1 MSRPE
6 PELTPAEPVPETP
19 PPPDASARRVPLR
32 MYALKHGD
40 TFLVADAL
48 GNIAGDDDGLFHND
62 TRILS
67 RFIVLLGGKLPS
79 LLGAGLSQDNAV
91 FTSHATNRTPSPL
104 GDEGLPEGAI
114 HLQRS
119 MLLWDDRLYEQI
131 RIENFGQAEVRVPLA
146 LRFGADFRDMFEV
159 RGASRLHRG
168 RLAGPEVRGDAVVL
182 RYTGLDKVARQAV
195 IRFSEAP
202 QRLDGDTAEFLFRL
216 PGHGAVDLYIEIGAG
231 EEPAVPGR
239 ARFRHATARAKRR
252 MRTLSRHGTV
262 LRSSGRLFNDWID
275 KSRADL
281 SLLVTELPTGP
292 YPYAGIPWFS
302 TTFGRDA
309 IITALQT
316 LWLSPALARGVLRFL
331 ASRQALEA
339 SAFKD
344 AQPGKIMHE
353 ARRGE
358 MVALGELPFGEYY
371 GGVDT
376 TPLFVMLAG
385 AYASRTEDLALI
397 DELWP
402 ALLRAIGWVERV
414 ADGND
419 GGFLD
424 YARSSEKG
432 LSNQG
437 WKDSYDSVFHADG
450 RFPDGPIALVEVQG
464 YAFAAL
470 RTMGDLAA
478 QRGLHDEATRWR
490 VRAEALRVAVEDR
503 FWMEDAGFYALALD
517 GHGQP
522 CRVRA
527 SNAGHLLYCGLP
539 APERAASVARQL
551 LDTPFYSGW
560 GIRTLARGEAN
571 FNPMSY
577 HNGSVWPHDGALCAA
592 GLSRYGERNGVVRLL
607 SGLFETAVHFDMRLP
622 ELFCGFPRARGEGPI
637 AYPVACLPQAW
648 ASGAVFMTLQACL
661 GLRVDGARNRIR
673 IDRPHLPIGIE
684 TLTVEALPVGERQ
697 VTLTFQR
704 IGDRV
709 VVSPQGAR
717 PPEVDIIIRM

>member
-6 PELTPAEPVPETP
+6 PQLTPGEPVPEP
-19 PPPDASARRVPLR
+19 APPPDASARRVPMR
-32 MYALKHGD
+32 MYSLKHGD

-79 LLGAGLSQDNAV
+79 LLGAGLSHDNAV
-91 FTSHATNRTPSPL
+91 FTTHATNRTPSPL

-119 MLLWDDRLYEQI
+119 ILLWSDRLYEQI
-131 RIENFGQAEVRVPLA
+131 RVENFGSAEVQVPIT
-146 LRFGADFRDMFEV
+146 LRFAADFRDMFEV

-168 RLAGPEVRGDAVVL
+168 RLAEPEVRGDAVVL
-182 RYTGLDKVARQAV
+182 RYEGLDKVGRQAV

-202 QRLDGDTAEFLFRL
+202 PRLDGDTAEFRFRL
-216 PGHGAVDLYIEIGAG
+216 PGHGAVDLYVEIGS
-231 EEPAVPGR
+231 EEAPPPGR
-239 ARFRHATARAKRR
+239 VRFRHATAQAKRR
-252 MRTLSRHGTV
+252 MRTLSRYGTI
-262 LRSSGRLFNDWID
+262 LRTSGRLFNDWIE
-275 KSRADL
+275 KSRSDL

-316 LWLSPALARGVLRFL
+316 LWLSPVLARGVLRFL

-339 SAFKD
+339 SDFKD

-353 ARRGE
+353 ARKGE

-376 TPLFVMLAG
+376 TPLFIMLAG
-385 AYASRTEDLALI
+385 AYAGRTGDMALI
-397 DELWP
+397 EELWP
-402 ALLRAIGWVERV
+402 ALLRAIGWIERV
-414 ADGND
+414 GDNNSH
-419 GGFLD
+419 GFVD

-437 WKDSYDSVFHADG
+437 WKDSHDSVFHADG

-464 YAFAAL
+464 YAFAAF
-470 RTMGDLAA
+470 RTMADLAA
-478 QRGLHDEATRWR
+478 QRGLEEQATQWR
-490 VRAEALRVAVEDR
+490 VRAEALRMAVEGR
-503 FWMEDAGFYALALD
+503 FWMKDLGFYALALD

-539 APERAASVARQL
+539 SRERASQVGRQL
-551 LDTPFYSGW
+551 LGTSFNSGW

-577 HNGSVWPHDGALCAA
+577 HNGSIWPHDGAICAA
-592 GLSRYGERNGVVRLL
+592 GLARYGERDGVVRLL
-607 SGLFETAVHFDMRLP
+607 SGLFEAAVHFDMRLP
-622 ELFCGFPRARGEGPI
+622 ELFCGFPRVRGEGPI

-661 GLRVDGARNRIR
+661 GLKIDGPRNRIR
-673 IDRPHLPIGIE
+673 IDRPRLPIGIE

-704 IGDRV
+704 IGDQV
-709 VVSPQGAR
+709 VVSPGGTR
-717 PPEVDIIIRM
+717 PPEVEIIVRM

>member
-6 PELTPAEPVPETP
+6 PELVPGESVQEQA

-32 MYALKHGD
+32 MYSLKHGD

-48 GNIAGDDDGLFHND
+48 GNIAGDDDGLFYND

-67 RFIVLLGGKLPS
+67 RFVVLLGGGLPS
-79 LLGAGLSQDNAV
+79 LLGAGLSQDDAV

-119 MLLWDDRLYEQI
+119 MLLWNDRLYEQV
-131 RIENFGQAEVRVPLA
+131 RVENFGQAEVQVPLA
-146 LRFGADFRDMFEV
+146 IRFGADFSDMFEV
-159 RGASRLHRG
+159 RGAKRLRRG
-168 RLAGPEVRGDAVVL
+168 RLAAPEIRGDAVVL

-195 IRFSEAP
+195 IRFSEVP
-202 QRLDGDTAEFLFRL
+202 ERLDGDVAEFQFRL
-216 PGHGAVDLYIEIGAG
+216 PGHGSVDLYIEVGSH
-231 EEPAVPGR
+231 EEAAPPGR
-239 ARFRHATARAKRR
+239 VRFRHVAARARRR
-252 MRTLSRHGTV
+252 MRALSRDGAV
-262 LRSSGRLFNDWID
+262 LRSSGRLFNNWID
-275 KSRADL
+275 KSRSDL
-281 SLLVTELPTGP
+281 ALLVTELPTGP

-316 LWLSPALARGVLRFL
+316 LWLSPVLAQGVLRFL

-339 SAFKD
+339 SPFKD

-358 MVALGELPFGEYY
+358 MVALGELPFAEYY

-376 TPLFVMLAG
+376 TPLFIMLAG
-385 AYASRTEDLALI
+385 AYASRTGDMALI

-402 ALLRAIGWVERV
+402 ALLRAIGWVEGV

-419 GGFLD
+419 HGFLD

-437 WKDSYDSVFHADG
+437 WKDSHDSVFHADG

-478 QRGLHDEATRWR
+478 QRGLDDEATRWR

-503 FWMEDAGFYALALD
+503 FWMEDLGFYALALD

-539 APERAASVARQL
+539 SPERAARVTRQL
-551 LDTPFYSGW
+551 LESPFNSGW
-560 GIRTLARGEAN
+560 GVRTLARGEAN

-592 GLSRYGERNGVVRLL
+592 GLSRYGERAGVVRLL

-622 ELFCGFPRARGEGPI
+622 ELFCGFPRVRGEGPI

-648 ASGAVFMTLQACL
+648 ASGAVFMTMQACL
-661 GLRVDGARNRIR
+661 GLKIDGARNRIR
-673 IDRPHLPIGIE
+673 IDRPHLPNGIE

-717 PPEVDIIIRM
+717 PPEVDIIVRM

>member
-1 MSRPE
+1 MSK
-6 PELTPAEPVPETP
+6 PELVPEDPVPDPP
-19 PPPDASARRVPLR
+19 PPPDLSARRVPLR
-32 MYALKHGD
+32 MYSLKHGD

-67 RFIVLLGGKLPS
+67 RFVVLLGGRLPS

-119 MLLWDDRLYEQI
+119 MLLWDDRLYQQL
-131 RIENFGQAEVRVPLA
+131 RVENFGQGEVRVPVSIH
-146 LRFGADFRDMFEV
+146 FGADFRDMFEV
-159 RGASRLHRG
+159 RGATRLRRG
-168 RLAGPEVRGDAVVL
+168 TLARPEVGGEAAVL
-182 RYTGLDKVARQAV
+182 RYAGLDKVGRRAEV
-195 IRFSEAP
+195 RFSEPP
-202 QRLDGDTAEFLFRL
+202 QRLDGETAEFLFRL
-216 PGHGAVDLYIEIGAG
+216 PGHAAVDLYVEVGA
-231 EEPAVPGR
+231 EAAAEAPGR
-239 ARFRHATARAKRR
+239 ARFRHACARARRR
-252 MRTLSRHGTV
+252 MRVLSRHGTV

-309 IITALQT
+309 ILTALQT
-316 LWLSPALARGVLRFL
+316 LWLSPALAQGVLRFL
-331 ASRQALEA
+331 ASRQALEE

-358 MVALGELPFGEYY
+358 MVALGELPFAEYY

-385 AYASRTEDLALI
+385 ATASRTGDMALI

-402 ALLRAIGWVERV
+402 ALLRAIGWIERRL
-414 ADGND
+414 DGNS

-432 LSNQG
+432 LANQG
-437 WKDSYDSVFHADG
+437 WKDSHDSVFHDDG

-470 RTMGDLAA
+470 RTMGDFAA
-478 QRGLHDEATRWR
+478 QRGLDDEATRWR
-490 VRAEALRVAVEDR
+490 LRAEALRAAVEER
-503 FWMEDAGFYALALD
+503 FWMEDQGFYALALD

-539 APERAASVARQL
+539 APDRAARVARQL
-551 LDTPFYSGW
+551 LDTPFNSGW
-560 GIRTLARGEAN
+560 GIRTLARGQAN

-592 GLSRYGERNGVVRLL
+592 GLARYGERDGVVRLL
-607 SGLFETAVHFDMRLP
+607 SGLFETAVNFDMRLP
-622 ELFCGFPRARGEGPI
+622 ELFCGFPRVRGEEPI

-648 ASGAVFMTLQACL
+648 ASGAGFMMLQACL
-661 GLRVDGARNRIR
+661 GLRVDGARNRIT

-684 TLTVEALPVGERQ
+684 SLTVEALPVGQHR
-697 VTLTFQR
+697 VTLGFQR

-717 PPEVDIIIRM
+717 PPEIDIIIRM

>member
-1 MSRPE
+1 MSR

-19 PPPDASARRVPLR
+19 PPVDASARRVPLR

-40 TFLVADAL
+40 IFLVADAL

-67 RFIVLLGGKLPS
+67 RCIVLLGGKLPS

-91 FTSHATNRTPSPL
+91 FTSHSTNRTPSPL
-104 GDEGLPEGAI
+104 GDEGLPDGAI

-119 MLLWDDRLYEQI
+119 MLLWNDRLYEQV
-131 RIENFGQAEVRVPLA
+131 RIENFGQAEIRVPLA

-159 RGASRLHRG
+159 RGAARLHRG
-168 RLAGPEVRGDAVVL
+168 RLAGPEVRDDAVVL
-182 RYTGLDKVARQAV
+182 RYQGLDKVGRQAV

-216 PGHGAVDLYIEIGAG
+216 PGHGAFDLYIEVGA
-231 EEPAVPGR
+231 EEAPEAPGR
-239 ARFRHATARAKRR
+239 IRFRHATAQAKRR
-252 MRTLSRHGTV
+252 MRALSRHGTV
-262 LRSSGRLFNDWID
+262 LRSSGRLFNDWVE

-331 ASRQALEA
+331 AQRQALEA

-358 MVALGELPFGEYY
+358 MVALGELPFAEYY

-376 TPLFVMLAG
+376 TPLFIMLAG
-385 AYASRTEDLALI
+385 AYAGRTGDMALI

-437 WKDSYDSVFHADG
+437 WKDSHDSVFHADG
-450 RFPDGPIALVEVQG
+450 RFPDGPIALIEVQG

-470 RTMGDLAA
+470 RAMGDLAT
-478 QRGLHDEATRWR
+478 QRGLDDEATRWR
-490 VRAEALRVAVEDR
+490 VRAEALRVAVESR
-503 FWMEDAGFYALALD
+503 FWMEDKGFYALALD

-522 CRVRA
+522 CRVRT

-539 APERAASVARQL
+539 SPDRAASVARQL
-551 LDTPFYSGW
+551 MDTPFNSGW

-592 GLSRYGERNGVVRLL
+592 GLARYGERVGVVRLL
-607 SGLFETAVHFDMRLP
+607 SGLFETAVNFDMRLP

-717 PPEVDIIIRM
+717 PSEIDIIIRM

>member
-6 PELTPAEPVPETP
+6 PELTPGEPVPEP
-19 PPPDASARRVPLR
+19 APPPDLSARRVPLR
-32 MYALKHGD
+32 MYSLKHGD

-48 GNIAGDDDGLFHND
+48 GNVAGDDDGLFHND

-91 FTSHATNRTPSPL
+91 FTTHATNRTPSPL

-119 MLLWDDRLYEQI
+119 ILLWNDRLYEQI
-131 RIENFGQAEVRVPLA
+131 RVENFGQAEVQVPVA
-146 LRFGADFRDMFEV
+146 IRFAADFRDMFEV
-159 RGASRLHRG
+159 RGATRLHRG
-168 RLAGPEVRGDAVVL
+168 RVADPEVRGDAAVL
-182 RYTGLDKVARQAV
+182 RYTGLDKVGRQAV

-202 QRLDGDTAEFLFRL
+202 RRLDSGTAEFLFRL
-216 PGHGAVDLYIEIGAG
+216 PGHGAVDLYIEVGS
-231 EEPAVPGR
+231 EEEAAAPGR
-239 ARFRHATARAKRR
+239 ARFRHAAAQAKRR
-252 MRTLSRHGTV
+252 MRTLSRHGTI
-262 LRSSGRLFNDWID
+262 LRTSGRLFNDWIE
-275 KSRADL
+275 KSRSDL

-316 LWLSPALARGVLRFL
+316 LWLSPALARGVLRYL

-339 SAFKD
+339 SDFKD

-353 ARRGE
+353 ARKGE

-376 TPLFVMLAG
+376 TPLFVILAG
-385 AYASRTEDLALI
+385 AYAGRTGDLTLI
-397 DELWP
+397 EELWP
-402 ALLRAIGWVERV
+402 ALLRAIGWIERV
-414 ADGND
+414 GDNNGH
-419 GGFLD
+419 GFVD

-437 WKDSYDSVFHADG
+437 WKDSHDSVFHADG
-450 RFPDGPIALVEVQG
+450 RFPEGPIALAEVQG
-464 YAFAAL
+464 YAFAAF
-470 RTMGDLAA
+470 RTMADLAA
-478 QRGLHDEATRWR
+478 QRGLEEQATQWR
-490 VRAEALRVAVEDR
+490 VRAEALRMAVEGR
-503 FWMEDAGFYALALD
+503 FWMKDLGFYALALD
-517 GHGQP
+517 GRGQP

-539 APERAASVARQL
+539 SRERALQVGRQL
-551 LDTPFYSGW
+551 LDAPFYSGW

-577 HNGSVWPHDGALCAA
+577 HNGSVWPHDGAICAA
-592 GLSRYGERNGVVRLL
+592 GLARYGERDGVVRLL
-607 SGLFETAVHFDMRLP
+607 SGLFEAAVHFDMRLP

-661 GLRVDGARNRIR
+661 GLKIDGARNRIR
-673 IDRPHLPIGIE
+673 IDRPRLPIGIE
-684 TLTVEALPVGERQ
+684 TLTVEALPIGERQ

-704 IGDRV
+704 IGDQV
-709 VVSPQGAR
+709 VVSPSSTR
-717 PPEVDIIIRM
+717 PPEVEIIARM

>member
-6 PELTPAEPVPETP
+6 PELVPGEAAPDPA
-19 PPPDASARRVPLR
+19 PPPDLSARRVPLR
-32 MYALKHGD
+32 MYSLKHGD

-67 RFIVLLGGKLPS
+67 RFVVLLGGELPS

-104 GDEGLPEGAI
+104 GDEGLPQGAI

-119 MLLWDDRLYEQI
+119 MLLWNDRLYQQI

-159 RGASRLHRG
+159 RGATRLRRG
-168 RLAGPEVRGDAVVL
+168 RLAGPEIHGDAVVL
-182 RYTGLDKVARQAV
+182 RYQGLDKVGRQAV

-202 QRLDGDTAEFLFRL
+202 QRLDGDIAEFVFQL
-216 PGHGAVDLYIEIGAG
+216 PGHGAVDLYVEVGA
-231 EEPAVPGR
+231 EEATAPGR
-239 ARFRHATARAKRR
+239 GRFRQAAAQARRR
-252 MRTLSRHGTV
+252 MRALSRHGTV

-316 LWLSPALARGVLRFL
+316 LWLSPALAQGVLRFL

-358 MVALGELPFGEYY
+358 MVALGELPFAEYY

-376 TPLFVMLAG
+376 TPLFIMLAG
-385 AYASRTEDLALI
+385 ATASRTGDMALI

-402 ALLRAIGWVERV
+402 ALLRAIAWVERV
-414 ADGND
+414 ADGNPN
-419 GGFLD
+419 GFLD

-437 WKDSYDSVFHADG
+437 WKDSHDSVFHADG
-450 RFPDGPIALVEVQG
+450 RFPEGPIALVEVQG

-478 QRGLHDEATRWR
+478 QRGLDDEATRWR
-490 VRAEALRVAVEDR
+490 VRAEALRVAVESR
-503 FWMEDAGFYALALD
+503 FWMEDQGFYALALD

-539 APERAASVARQL
+539 APDRAASVTRQL
-551 LDTPFYSGW
+551 LDTPLNSGW
-560 GIRTLARGEAN
+560 GLRTLARGEAN

-592 GLSRYGERNGVVRLL
+592 GLARYGEREGVVRLL
-607 SGLFETAVHFDMRLP
+607 SELFETASHFGMRLP

-648 ASGAVFMTLQACL
+648 ASGAVFMMLQACL

-717 PPEVDIIIRM
+717 PQEVDIIVRM

>member
-6 PELTPAEPVPETP
+6 LIPEEPVPDP
-19 PPPDASARRVPLR
+19 APPPDLSARRVPLR
-32 MYALKHGD
+32 MYSLKHGD

-67 RFIVLLGGKLPS
+67 RFVVLLGGELPS

-104 GDEGLPEGAI
+104 GDEGLPQGAI

-119 MLLWDDRLYEQI
+119 MLLWSDRLYQRI
-131 RIENFGQAEVRVPLA
+131 RIENFGRAEVRVPLT
-146 LRFGADFRDMFEV
+146 LRFGADFHDMFEV
-159 RGASRLHRG
+159 RGATRLRRG

-182 RYTGLDKVARQAV
+182 HYTGLDKVARQAV
-195 IRFSEAP
+195 LRFSDAP
-202 QRLDGDTAEFLFRL
+202 QHLDGDIAEFLFRL
-216 PGHGAVDLYIEIGAG
+216 PGHGAVDLYVEIGA
-231 EEPAVPGR
+231 EEATEAPGR
-239 ARFRHATARAKRR
+239 ARFRHACAQARRR
-252 MRTLSRHGTV
+252 MRDLSRHGTV
-262 LRSSGRLFNDWID
+262 LRSSGRLFNDWIG

-358 MVALGELPFGEYY
+358 MVALGELPFAEYY

-376 TPLFVMLAG
+376 TPLFIMLAG
-385 AYASRTEDLALI
+385 ATASRTGDMALI

-414 ADGND
+414 ADGNPN
-419 GGFLD
+419 GFLD

-437 WKDSYDSVFHADG
+437 WKDSHDSVFHADG

-478 QRGLHDEATRWR
+478 QRGLDDEATRWR
-490 VRAEALRVAVEDR
+490 VRAEALRVAVESR
-503 FWMEDAGFYALALD
+503 FWMEDQGFYALALD

-539 APERAASVARQL
+539 APDRAASVTRQL
-551 LDTPFYSGW
+551 LDTPFNSGW
-560 GIRTLARGEAN
+560 GLRTLARGEAN

-592 GLSRYGERNGVVRLL
+592 GLARYGERAGVVRLL
-607 SGLFETAVHFDMRLP
+607 SGLFETAVNFDMRLP
-622 ELFCGFPRARGEGPI
+622 ELFCGFPRVRGEEPI

-648 ASGAVFMTLQACL
+648 ASGSVFMMLQACL

-704 IGDRV
+704 IGERV

-717 PPEVDIIIRM
+717 PAEVDIIIRM

>member
-6 PELTPAEPVPETP
+6 PQLVPGEPVPEL
-19 PPPDASARRVPLR
+19 PPPDTSARRVPLR

-67 RFIVLLGGKLPS
+67 RLIVVLGGRLPS

-91 FTSHATNRTPSPL
+91 FTTHSTNRTPSPL

-119 MLLWDDRLYEQI
+119 TLLWSDRLHEQV
-131 RIENFGQAEVRVPLA
+131 RVENFGQAEVQIPITI
-146 LRFGADFRDMFEV
+146 RFGADFRDMFEV
-159 RGASRLHRG
+159 RGATRLRRG
-168 RLAGPEVRGDAVVL
+168 RLAEPKVRDDAVVL
-182 RYTGLDKVARQAV
+182 RYTGLDKIARQAV

-202 QRLDGDTAEFLFRL
+202 KRLDGDTAEFLFRL
-216 PGHGAVDLYIEIGAG
+216 PGHGAFDLYVEVGVEEAG
-231 EEPAVPGR
+231 EPPGR
-239 ARFRHATARAKRR
+239 ARFRHAMAQAKRR
-252 MRTLSRHGTV
+252 MRALSRHGTV
-262 LRSSGRLFNDWID
+262 LRSSGRLFNDWIE

-316 LWLSPALARGVLRFL
+316 LWLNPALAQGVLRFL

-358 MVALGELPFGEYY
+358 MVALGELPFAEYY

-376 TPLFVMLAG
+376 TPLFIMLAG
-385 AYASRTEDLALI
+385 AYASRTGDLALI

-402 ALLRAIGWVERV
+402 ALLRAVGWVERV

-437 WKDSYDSVFHADG
+437 WKDSHDSVFHADG

-478 QRGLHDEATRWR
+478 QRGLADEATRWR
-490 VRAEALRVAVEDR
+490 VRAEALRVAVESR
-503 FWMEDAGFYALALD
+503 FWMEDLGFYALALD
-517 GHGQP
+517 GHGDP

-560 GIRTLARGEAN
+560 GVRTLARGEAN

-592 GLSRYGERNGVVRLL
+592 GLARYGERAGVVRLL
-607 SGLFETAVHFDMRLP
+607 SGLFETAVNFDMRLP
-622 ELFCGFPRARGEGPI
+622 ELFCGFPRVRGEEPI

>member
-6 PELTPAEPVPETP
+6 PQLVPEDP
-19 PPPDASARRVPLR
+19 APDPAPPPDLSARRVPLR

-48 GNIAGDDDGLFHND
+48 GNVAGDDDGLFHND

-67 RFIVLLGGKLPS
+67 RFVVLLGGALPS

-119 MLLWDDRLYEQI
+119 MLLWDDRLYQQI
-131 RIENFGQAEVRVPLA
+131 RVENFGQNEVRVPLTIQ
-146 LRFGADFRDMFEV
+146 FGADFRDMFEV
-159 RGASRLHRG
+159 RGATRLRRG
-168 RLAGPEVRGDAVVL
+168 TLAGPQVGNDAAVL
-182 RYTGLDKVARQAV
+182 RYTGLDKVGRQAV
-195 IRFSEAP
+195 IRFSQAP
-202 QRLDGDTAEFLFRL
+202 ERIDSGTAEFRFRL
-216 PGHGAVDLYIEIGAG
+216 PGHAAADLYVEVGAA
-231 EEPAVPGR
+231 ETAEAPGR
-239 ARFRHATARAKRR
+239 ARFRHAAAQARRR
-252 MRTLSRHGTV
+252 MRALSRHGTV

-275 KSRADL
+275 KSRSDL

-316 LWLSPALARGVLRFL
+316 LWLSPALAQGVLRFL

-358 MVALGELPFGEYY
+358 MVALGELPFAEYY

-385 AYASRTEDLALI
+385 AYASRTGDMALI

-402 ALLRAIGWVERV
+402 ALLRAIGWVERR
-414 ADGND
+414 ADGNE

-437 WKDSYDSVFHADG
+437 WKDSHDSVFHADG

-464 YAFAAL
+464 YAFAAF

-478 QRGLHDEATRWR
+478 RRGLDDEATRWR
-490 VRAEALRVAVEDR
+490 VRAEALRVAVEER
-503 FWMEDAGFYALALD
+503 FWMEDQGFYALALD
-517 GHGQP
+517 GYGEP

-539 APERAASVARQL
+539 SPDRAARVARQL
-551 LDTPFYSGW
+551 LDTPFNSGW
-560 GIRTLARGEAN
+560 GIRTLARGQAN

-592 GLSRYGERNGVVRLL
+592 GLARYGERDGVVRLL
-607 SGLFETAVHFDMRLP
+607 SELFETASQFGMRLP

-648 ASGAVFMTLQACL
+648 ASGAGFMMLQACL
-661 GLRVDGARNRIR
+661 GLRVDGLRSRITV
-673 IDRPHLPIGIE
+673 DCPCLPIGIE
-684 TLTVEALPVGERQ
+684 SLTVEALPVGPHR
-697 VTLTFQR
+697 VTLGFRR

-709 VVSPQGAR
+709 VVAPQGIR

>member
-1 MSRPE
+1 VSRPE
-6 PELTPAEPVPETP
+6 PQLAPGEPVPEP
-19 PPPDASARRVPLR
+19 APPPDASARRVPLR

-67 RFIVLLGGKLPS
+67 RFVVLLGGKLPS

-91 FTSHATNRTPSPL
+91 FTTHATNRTPSPL

-119 MLLWDDRLYEQI
+119 LLLWNDRLYDQV
-131 RIENFGQAEVRVPLA
+131 RVENFGQAEVRVPVTI
-146 LRFGADFRDMFEV
+146 RFGADFHDMFEV
-159 RGASRLHRG
+159 RGASRPHRG
-168 RLAGPEVRGDAVVL
+168 RLAEPEVRGDAVVL
-182 RYTGLDKVARQAV
+182 RYTGLDKIGRQAV

-202 QRLDGDTAEFLFRL
+202 RQLDGDTAEFLFQL
-216 PGHGAVDLYIEIGAG
+216 PGHGAVDLYVEIGS
-231 EEPAVPGR
+231 EEAPPPGR
-239 ARFRHATARAKRR
+239 ARFRHAAAQARRR
-252 MRTLSRHGTV
+252 MRTLSRYGTV

-275 KSRADL
+275 KSRSDL

-339 SAFKD
+339 SDFKD

-385 AYASRTEDLALI
+385 AYVSRTGDMALI
-397 DELWP
+397 EELWP

-414 ADGND
+414 GDNNGH
-419 GGFLD
+419 GFVD

-437 WKDSYDSVFHADG
+437 WKDSHDSVFHADG

-464 YAFAAL
+464 YAFAAF
-470 RTMGDLAA
+470 RTMADLAA
-478 QRGLHDEATRWR
+478 QRGLDEQAAQWR
-490 VRAEALRVAVEDR
+490 VRAEALRIAVEGR
-503 FWMEDAGFYALALD
+503 FWMKDLGFYALALD

-539 APERAASVARQL
+539 SRERGMRVASQL
-551 LDTPFYSGW
+551 LDTRFYSGW

-577 HNGSVWPHDGALCAA
+577 HNGSVWPHDGAICAA
-592 GLSRYGERNGVVRLL
+592 GLARYGERDGVVRLL
-607 SGLFETAVHFDMRLP
+607 SGLFEAAVHFDMRLP

-648 ASGAVFMTLQACL
+648 ASGAVFMMLQACL
-661 GLRVDGARNRIR
+661 GLKIDGTRNRITV
-673 IDRPHLPIGIE
+673 DRPRLPIGIE
-684 TLTVEALPVGERQ
+684 TLTVEALPIGSHE

-704 IGDRV
+704 TGDQV
-709 VVSPQGAR
+709 VVSPRGTR
-717 PPEVDIIIRM
+717 PPEVEIIVRM

>member
-6 PELTPAEPVPETP
+6 LVPEDPVPDP
-19 PPPDASARRVPLR
+19 APPPDLSARRVPLR
-32 MYALKHGD
+32 MYSLKHGD

-67 RFIVLLGGKLPS
+67 RSVILLGGRLPS

-119 MLLWDDRLYEQI
+119 MLLWDGRLYQQV
-131 RIENFGQAEVRVPLA
+131 RVENFGQSEVQVPVA
-146 LRFGADFRDMFEV
+146 IHFGADFRDMFEV
-159 RGASRLHRG
+159 RGATRLQRG
-168 RLAGPEVRGDAVVL
+168 RLAKPEVSGDTVVL
-182 RYTGLDKVARQAV
+182 GYTGLDRVGRRAV
-195 IRFSEAP
+195 IRFSETP
-202 QRLDGDTAEFLFRL
+202 QRLDGGTAEFRFRL
-216 PGHGAVDLYIEIGAG
+216 PGHGAVDLHVEVGPDEAG
-231 EEPAVPGR
+231 EAPGR
-239 ARFRHATARAKRR
+239 TRFRRACARARRR

-262 LRSSGRLFNDWID
+262 LRSSGRLFNDWVD

-316 LWLSPALARGVLRFL
+316 LWLSPALAQGVLRFL
-331 ASRQALEA
+331 ASRQAREE

-358 MVALGELPFGEYY
+358 MVALGELPFAEYY

-385 AYASRTEDLALI
+385 AYASRTGDMALI

-402 ALLRAIGWVERV
+402 ALLRAIAWVERRC
-414 ADGND
+414 DGNS

-432 LSNQG
+432 LANQG
-437 WKDSYDSVFHADG
+437 WKDSHDSVFHADG

-470 RTMGDLAA
+470 RTMGDFAA
-478 QRGLHDEATRWR
+478 QRGLDDEATRWR

-503 FWMEDAGFYALALD
+503 FWMEDQGFYALALD
-517 GHGQP
+517 GHGEP

-539 APERAASVARQL
+539 APDRAASVTRQL
-551 LDTPFYSGW
+551 LDTPFESGW

-592 GLSRYGERNGVVRLL
+592 GLARYGERDGVVRLL
-607 SGLFETAVHFDMRLP
+607 SGLFETAVNFDMRLP
-622 ELFCGFPRARGEGPI
+622 ELFCGFPRVRGEKPI

-648 ASGAVFMTLQACL
+648 ASGAVFMMLQGCL
-661 GLRVDGARNRIR
+661 GLRVDGLRSRITV
-673 IDRPHLPIGIE
+673 DRPRLPIGIE
-684 TLTVEALPVGERQ
+684 SLTVEALPVGPHR
-697 VTLTFQR
+697 VTLGFQR

-709 VVSPQGAR
+709 VVSPQGTR

>member
-6 PELTPAEPVPETP
+6 LIPEEPVPDQA
-19 PPPDASARRVPLR
+19 PPPDLSARRVPLR
-32 MYALKHGD
+32 MYSLKHGD

-67 RFIVLLGGKLPS
+67 RFIVLLGGELPS
-79 LLGAGLSQDNAV
+79 LLGAGLSQDNAI
-91 FTSHATNRTPSPL
+91 FTTHSTNRTPSPL
-104 GDEGLPEGAI
+104 GDEGLPNGAI

-119 MLLWDDRLYEQI
+119 MLLWNDRLYEQI
-131 RIENFGQAEVRVPLA
+131 RVENFGQAEVRVPLA
-146 LRFGADFRDMFEV
+146 IRFGADFHDMFEV
-159 RGASRLHRG
+159 RGATRLRRG
-168 RLAGPEVRGDAVVL
+168 RLAAPEQRGDTAVL
-182 RYTGLDKVARQAV
+182 RYQGLDKVGRQAV

-202 QRLDGDTAEFLFRL
+202 QRLDGETAEFLFRL
-216 PGHGAVDLYIEIGAG
+216 PGHGAFDLFVEVGA
-231 EEPAVPGR
+231 EEAAEAPGR
-239 ARFRHATARAKRR
+239 ARFRHACAQARRR
-252 MRTLSRHGTV
+252 MRALSRYGTV
-262 LRSSGRLFNDWID
+262 LRTSGRLFNDWID

-358 MVALGELPFGEYY
+358 MVALGELPFAEYY

-385 AYASRTEDLALI
+385 AYASRTGDMALI

-414 ADGND
+414 ADGNS

-437 WKDSYDSVFHADG
+437 WKDSHDSVFHADG

-478 QRGLHDEATRWR
+478 QRGLDDEATRWR
-490 VRAEALRVAVEDR
+490 VRAEALRVAVESR
-503 FWMEDAGFYALALD
+503 FWMEDKGFYALALD

-522 CRVRA
+522 CRIRA

-539 APERAASVARQL
+539 SPDRAASVARQL
-551 LDTPFYSGW
+551 LDTPFNSGW

-577 HNGSVWPHDGALCAA
+577 HNGSVWPHDGALSAA
-592 GLSRYGERNGVVRLL
+592 GLARYGERAGVVRLL
-607 SGLFETAVHFDMRLP
+607 SELFETAVHFDMRLP
-622 ELFCGFPRARGEGPI
+622 ELFCGFPRVRGEGPI

-648 ASGAVFMTLQACL
+648 ASGSVFMMLQACL
-661 GLRVDGARNRIR
+661 GLKIDGARNRIR
-673 IDRPHLPIGIE
+673 IDRPRLPIGIE

-697 VTLTFQR
+697 VTLTFRR
-704 IGDRV
+704 IGDQV
-709 VVSPQGAR
+709 VVSPSSTR
-717 PPEVDIIIRM
+717 PPEVEIIARM

>member
-6 PELTPAEPVPETP
+6 LVPEEPVPDP
-19 PPPDASARRVPLR
+19 APPPDASARRVPLR

-67 RFIVLLGGKLPS
+67 RFVVLLGGELPS

-91 FTSHATNRTPSPL
+91 FTSHSTNRTPSPL
-104 GDEGLPEGAI
+104 GDEGLPNGAI

-119 MLLWDDRLYEQI
+119 RLLWNDRLYEQL
-131 RIENFGQAEVRVPLA
+131 RVENFGQAEVRVPLA
-146 LRFGADFRDMFEV
+146 IRFGADFHDMFEV

-168 RLAGPEVRGDAVVL
+168 RAAEPEVRGDSAVL

-195 IRFSEAP
+195 IRFSETP
-202 QRLDGDTAEFLFRL
+202 QRLDRDTAEFLFRL
-216 PGHGAVDLYIEIGAG
+216 PGHGALDLFVEVGA
-231 EEPAVPGR
+231 EEAPEAPGR
-239 ARFRHATARAKRR
+239 ARFRHACAQAKRR
-252 MRTLSRHGTV
+252 MRTLSRYGTV
-262 LRSSGRLFNDWID
+262 LRSSGRLFNDWIE

-358 MVALGELPFGEYY
+358 MVALGELPFAEYY

-385 AYASRTEDLALI
+385 AYASRTGDTALI

-414 ADGND
+414 ADGNP

-464 YAFAAL
+464 YAFAAF

-478 QRGLHDEATRWR
+478 QRGLDDDATRWW
-490 VRAEALRVAVEDR
+490 VRAEALRVAVEER
-503 FWMEDAGFYALALD
+503 FWMEDLGFYALALD

-539 APERAASVARQL
+539 SADRAARVARQL
-551 LDTPFYSGW
+551 LDTPFDSGW
-560 GIRTLARGEAN
+560 GVRTLARGEAN

-592 GLSRYGERNGVVRLL
+592 GLSRYGERAGVVRLL

-622 ELFCGFPRARGEGPI
+622 ELFCGFPRVRGEGPI

-661 GLRVDGARNRIR
+661 GLKIDGARNRIR
-673 IDRPHLPIGIE
+673 IDRPRLPNGIE

-697 VTLTFQR
+697 VTLTFRR
-704 IGDRV
+704 IGDQV
-709 VVSPQGAR
+709 VVSPGSTR
-717 PPEVDIIIRM
+717 PPEVEIIARM

>member
-6 PELTPAEPVPETP
+6 LVPEEPVPDP
-19 PPPDASARRVPLR
+19 APPPDASARRVPLR
-32 MYALKHGD
+32 MFALKHGD

-48 GNIAGDDDGLFHND
+48 GNVAGDDDGLFHND

-67 RFIVLLGGKLPS
+67 RFVVLLGGELPS

-91 FTSHATNRTPSPL
+91 FTSHSTNRTPSPL
-104 GDEGLPEGAI
+104 GDEGLPNGAI

-119 MLLWDDRLYEQI
+119 RLLWNDRLYEQL
-131 RIENFGQAEVRVPLA
+131 RVENFGQAEVRVPLA
-146 LRFGADFRDMFEV
+146 IRFAADFRDMFEV

-168 RLAGPEVRGDAVVL
+168 RVAEPEVRGDAAVL

-195 IRFSEAP
+195 IRFSDAP
-202 QRLDGDTAEFLFRL
+202 QRLDGDTAEFLFHL
-216 PGHGAVDLYIEIGAG
+216 PGHGALDLYVEVGA
-231 EEPAVPGR
+231 EEAPEAPGR
-239 ARFRHATARAKRR
+239 ARFRHACAQAKRR

-262 LRSSGRLFNDWID
+262 LRSSGRLFNDWIE

-358 MVALGELPFGEYY
+358 MVALGELPFAEYY

-385 AYASRTEDLALI
+385 AYASRTGDTALI

-402 ALLRAIGWVERV
+402 ALLRAIGWVEQV
-414 ADGND
+414 ADGNP

-437 WKDSYDSVFHADG
+437 WKDSHDSVFHADG

-464 YAFAAL
+464 YAFAAF

-478 QRGLHDEATRWR
+478 QRGLDDDATRWW
-490 VRAEALRVAVEDR
+490 VRAEALRVAVEER
-503 FWMEDAGFYALALD
+503 FWMEDLGFYALALD

-539 APERAASVARQL
+539 SADRAARVARQL
-551 LDTPFYSGW
+551 LDTPFDSGW
-560 GIRTLARGEAN
+560 GVRTLARGEAN

-592 GLSRYGERNGVVRLL
+592 GLSRYGERAGVVRLL

-622 ELFCGFPRARGEGPI
+622 ELFCGFPRVRGEGPI

-661 GLRVDGARNRIR
+661 GLKIDGARNRIR
-673 IDRPHLPIGIE
+673 IDRPRLPIGIE

-697 VTLTFQR
+697 VTLTFRR
-704 IGDRV
+704 IGDQV
-709 VVSPQGAR
+709 VVSPSSTR
-717 PPEVDIIIRM
+717 PPEVEIIARM

>member
-6 PELTPAEPVPETP
+6 LVPEDPVPDP
-19 PPPDASARRVPLR
+19 APPPDLSARRVPLR
-32 MYALKHGD
+32 MYSLKHGD

-48 GNIAGDDDGLFHND
+48 GNIAGEDDGLFHND

-67 RFIVLLGGKLPS
+67 RSVILLGGRLPS

-104 GDEGLPEGAI
+104 GDEGMPDGAI
-114 HLQRS
+114 HLQRA
-119 MLLWDDRLYEQI
+119 MLLWDDRLYQQI
-131 RIENFGQAEVRVPLA
+131 RVENFGQGEVQVPLA
-146 LRFGADFRDMFEV
+146 IQFAADFRDMFEV
-159 RGASRLHRG
+159 RGATRLRRG
-168 RLAGPEVRGDAVVL
+168 RLSGPEIGTDAVAL
-182 RYTGLDKVARQAV
+182 GYTGLDKVGRRAV
-195 IRFSEAP
+195 IRFSETP
-202 QRLDGDTAEFLFRL
+202 ERLDGGTAEFLFRL
-216 PGHGAVDLYIEIGAG
+216 PGHGAVDLYVEVGAEAA
-231 EEPAVPGR
+231 EEAPGR
-239 ARFRHATARAKRR
+239 DRFRAACARARQR

-281 SLLVTELPTGP
+281 SVLVTELPTGP

-316 LWLSPALARGVLRFL
+316 LWLSPAPAQGVLRFL
-331 ASRQALEA
+331 ASRQAREE
-339 SAFKD
+339 STFKD

-358 MVALGELPFGEYY
+358 MVALGELPFAEYY

-376 TPLFVMLAG
+376 TPLFIMLAG
-385 AYASRTEDLALI
+385 AYASRTGDMALI

-402 ALLRAIGWVERV
+402 ALLRAIGWVERR
-414 ADGND
+414 ADANS

-424 YARSSEKG
+424 YARNSEKG
-432 LSNQG
+432 LANQG
-437 WKDSYDSVFHADG
+437 WKDSHDSVFHADG

-470 RTMGDLAA
+470 RTMGDFAA
-478 QRGLHDEATRWR
+478 QRGLDDEATRWR
-490 VRAEALRVAVEDR
+490 VRAEALRAAVEER
-503 FWMEDAGFYALALD
+503 FWMEDQGFYALALD
-517 GHGQP
+517 GHGEP

-539 APERAASVARQL
+539 APDRAASVGRQL
-551 LDTPFYSGW
+551 LDTPFNSGW

-592 GLSRYGERNGVVRLL
+592 GLARYGERDGVVRLL

-622 ELFCGFPRARGEGPI
+622 ELFCGFPRVRGEGPI

-648 ASGAVFMTLQACL
+648 ASGAVFMMLQACL
-661 GLRVDGARNRIR
+661 GLRVDGRRNRITV
-673 IDRPHLPIGIE
+673 DRPRLPIGIE
-684 TLTVEALPVGERQ
+684 SLSVEALPVGPHR
-697 VTLTFQR
+697 VTLGFQR

-709 VVSPQGAR
+709 VVSPQGFR
-717 PPEVDIIIRM
+717 PPEIDIIIRM